1 MTCPSH
7 QEKEGEFTPSSN
19 RLTACLDLSAMP
31 LIIGLD
37 DDIDVFQIIEASEE
51 RLLDLIGDRIG
62 LF

>member
-1 MTCPSH
+1 MPVTP